1 MAKQQ
6 KSSRIS
12 VVVAALSV
20 LFLFLLVFNYY
31 HSMNIGRI
39 TTSNSKEENLH
50 DHIDLRHF
58 SVMNET
64 LSGLNQELRRIMA
77 LHKTKLETDPAG
89 PDKAVSISSKEQ
101 HTIPVLK
108 NVVSS
113 IPHLPTSAIVTTK
126 STSTP
131 RPQGRLT

>member
-1 MAKQQ
+1 MAKQP

-12 VVVAALSV
+12 VVVAALSA

-31 HSMNIGRI
+31 HSMNIGKI
-39 TTSNSKEENLH
+39 TTPNSMEENLH
-50 DHIDLRHF
+50 DRIDLRHF

-77 LHKTKLETDPAG
+77 LHRSKLGTDSL
-89 PDKAVSISSKEQ
+89 PDKAASASSHQ
-101 HTIPVLK
+101 PHIVPVMT

-113 IPHLPTSAIVTTK
+113 TSHAPVIVATK
-126 STSTP
+126 STP
-131 RPQGRLT
+131 RPQGTLI

>member
-1 MAKQQ
+1 MAKQP

-12 VVVAALSV
+12 VVVAALSA

-31 HSMNIGRI
+31 HSMNIGKI
-39 TTSNSKEENLH
+39 TTPNSMEENLH
-50 DHIDLRHF
+50 DRIDLRHF

-77 LHKTKLETDPAG
+77 LHRTKLETDSSLH
-89 PDKAVSISSKEQ
+89 DKADSTSSTQ
-101 HTIPVLK
+101 PHSVPVMT

-113 IPHLPTSAIVTTK
+113 SPHGRSSTVVTAK
-126 STSTP
+126 STP
-131 RPQGRLT
+131 RPQGNLS